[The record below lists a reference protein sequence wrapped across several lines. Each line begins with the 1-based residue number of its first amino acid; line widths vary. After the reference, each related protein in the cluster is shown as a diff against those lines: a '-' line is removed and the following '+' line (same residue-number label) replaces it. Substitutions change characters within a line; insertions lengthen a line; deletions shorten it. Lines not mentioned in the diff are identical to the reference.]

1 MGLAVMGVPAG
12 SQSVTEESKGAEK
25 VSRVGDGFSGSI
37 QVQTRKIKTLWSD
50 P

>member
-1 MGLAVMGVPAG
+1 MGVPAG
-12 SQSVTEESKGAEK
+12 SQSVTEGSRGAEK

-37 QVQTRKIKTLWSD
+37 QVQRRKMKTLWSN